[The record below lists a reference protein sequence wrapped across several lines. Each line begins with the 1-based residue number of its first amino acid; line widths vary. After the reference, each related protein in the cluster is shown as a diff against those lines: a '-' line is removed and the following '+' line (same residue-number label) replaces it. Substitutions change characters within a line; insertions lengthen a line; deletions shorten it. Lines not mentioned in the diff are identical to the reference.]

1 MSRDLR
7 PVVNLAYQPVAS
19 GSSVAMIPEVAG
31 PKLEFNSYP
40 LFALVSDAIWEAG
53 TVLGMPHFL
62 SLSERVRR
70 AWIPA
75 TSLVTHRIQGD
86 SPVGSG
92 PLRRHSD
99 GAGSQVARFSGNGS
113 FQILIACD
121 SLTVDRREVTIEA
134 GPQLG
139 NRGRRRV
146 SRCSAELGIS
156 SGSEPG
162 AAAAG

>member
-86 SPVGSG
+86 SPVGSEPSQQPIDRG
-92 PLRRHSD
+92 
-99 GAGSQVARFSGNGS
+99 GSQVA
-113 FQILIACD
+113 LIACD